1 MSADDL
7 IFGSSVPSF
16 GFDVKSKIR
25 GRITAKGESH
35 RRELVIEDGQYKQG
49 KALYWNEGKVSTEK
63 GPDSR
68 PAMEPTL
75 TLQTSFTDWTG
86 VTEAKRQGTD
96 DGVRKLFISGR
107 SKKSPH
113 SLMDAFR
120 EACAAAGVRK
130 IGIGDFVEM
139 ECYGEGK
146 PAVRGAR
153 PPKLYRGVYYPAS
166 NPPAW
171 ASEIPSE
178 PVSAGDSEDDNPFA

>member
-35 RRELVIEDGQYKQG
+35 RRKLDFVDGEYKQG
-49 KALYWNEGKVSTEK
+49 KPLYWKDGKVTDEVT
-63 GPDSR
+63 DR
-68 PAMEPTL
+68 PALEPTL
-75 TLQTSFTDWTG
+75 TLQTSFIDWTG
-86 VTEAKRQGTD
+86 VTESKRQGTD

-107 SKKSPH
+107 SKKSPG

-146 PAVRGAR
+146 PVNKAAR

-178 PVSAGDSEDDNPFA
+178 PVSAGDGEEDNPFA